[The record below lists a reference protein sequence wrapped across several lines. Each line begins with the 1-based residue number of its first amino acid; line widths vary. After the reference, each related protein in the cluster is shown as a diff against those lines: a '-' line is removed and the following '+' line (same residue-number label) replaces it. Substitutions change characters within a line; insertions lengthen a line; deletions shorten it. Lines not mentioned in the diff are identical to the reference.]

1 MDEGRDPVSTF
12 ARLER
17 PTKSCDAARRVD
29 LAPRFQETASW
40 FDILPLKSQYL
51 VLLTLPKKH
60 VDTGETTHAPKA
72 RRTGL

>member
-29 LAPRFQETASW
+29 LAPRFQETAPW

-51 VLLTLPKKH
+51 VLLTLPKS
-60 VDTGETTHAPKA
+60 TSTRA
-72 RRTGL
+72 RRSTRQKRDGLG